1 MMKSAVFVC
10 VATMASAGIIKVPLT
25 KMKTI
30 RQQYREEG
38 LVYVRN
44 TTWGKYGDDPV
55 DVHNYLD
62 AQFYGPLSVGTP
74 AQEFQVV
81 FDTGSSNL
89 WVPSK
94 QCTDCGKKPEY
105 DSSASSTYVANGTKF
120 NIQYGSGPVS
130 GFVSQDIATVGA
142 LTVKDQQFAEITD
155 VSGLGAAFKVGKFDG
170 IMGLAFDTISVNH
183 IPPVFA
189 NMVAQG
195 LVDEPVFAFYLSDKS
210 GVDGEMDLGGIDEK
224 HYTGELNYVP
234 LSSATYWELKLD
246 AININNASVTTVN
259 KAIVDTGTSL
269 LAGPVDEVKE
279 IAKAVGAHAF
289 LHGEY
294 LISCDKLNTGVN
306 IDIVLGGVTYTLT
319 PKDYII
325 PDASLCLFGMIGLDV
340 PAPAGPLWILGD
352 PFIRKYYTVFDFGKQ
367 RLGFAEA
374 AP

>member
-1 MMKSAVFVC
+1 
-10 VATMASAGIIKVPLT
+10 
-25 KMKTI
+25 
-30 RQQYREEG
+30 
-38 LVYVRN
+38 
-44 TTWGKYGDDPV
+44 
-55 DVHNYLD
+55 
-62 AQFYGPLSVGTP
+62 
-74 AQEFQVV
+74 
-81 FDTGSSNL
+81 
-89 WVPSK
+89 
-94 QCTDCGKKPEY
+94 
-105 DSSASSTYVANGTKF
+105 
-120 NIQYGSGPVS
+120 
-130 GFVSQDIATVGA
+130 
-142 LTVKDQQFAEITD
+142 
-155 VSGLGAAFKVGKFDG
+155 
-170 IMGLAFDTISVNH
+170 
-183 IPPVFA
+183 
-189 NMVAQG
+189 MVALG

-374 AP
+374 VSVPEVVVSGTITLNSVLACGITLRNTYNGDTYKVTR